1 MGKITISQ
9 KGSRTIYRV
18 NRRIVCYRDEHKSCM
33 GKPSSGSTHL
43 EFDALSENIAHER
56 CIEICERRIY
66 AEMKYQNPVAY
77 NAHRALN
84 ALAKNGGSNPSDII
98 NQIIKDYEE
107 ILCISHRDFKQ
118 GSEC

>member
-9 KGSRTIYRV
+9 KGGRTFYRV
-18 NRRIVCYRDEHKSCM
+18 NRRIVRYRDGHKYCV

-66 AEMKYQNPVAY
+66 ADMKYQNPVAY
-77 NAHRALN
+77 NAHRVLN
-84 ALAKNGGSNPSDII
+84 ALA
-98 NQIIKDYEE
+98 
-107 ILCISHRDFKQ
+107 
-118 GSEC
+118 